1 MYNGIGLTTPRGT
14 GTSGYVQAN
23 LSNLHFSKN
32 RTDYNTEAEIAK
44 AEAEINREPNA
55 ELLDH
60 EFKRA
65 IEIKCVE
72 FEDLMEGKGFSE
84 EEIRA
89 KVDEYR
95 QLLYTD
101 LESGRQEMIDKGELD
116 LRNSH
121 SRAKVA
127 KDARDRFRMAVGIDA
142 AFVDGSSLEKIR
154 KAAEAAK
161 MASDSTADADTKNKE
176 EMEKSLMEKVM
187 DRLKKAKETK
197 KRKRDQSSSSS
208 DSSSDSDSSSTTS
221 SSSSSTDSEEER
233 RRRRVKGKEQE
244 HKKQHSTRQA
254 GKKESPPKFKVPKQ
268 ELESV
273 RSERPP
279 ADSRESTRR
288 GTSVRDEPRSR
299 GREDREGREGDIRR
313 HRGSNE
319 EARNASPPRHFRRDE
334 RSKSRER
341 RPDGDEERDGRGV
354 DTRRRRGSNEEARN
368 ASPPLRHRRVERS
381 RSRDRRPDSDE
392 EREER
397 RRRRR

>member
-23 LSNLHFSKN
+23 LSSLHFSKN

-84 EEIRA
+84 EEICS

-101 LESGRQEMIDKGELD
+101 LESGRQEMLDKGELD

-142 AFVDGSSLEKIR
+142 AFVDGSSMEKFR

-161 MASDSTADADTKNKE
+161 MAPDSNADIRNKE
-176 EMEKSLMEKVM
+176 EMDKSLMEKVM

-197 KRKRDQSSSSS
+197 KRKRDQSPSSS
-208 DSSSDSDSSSTTS
+208 SSSDSDSSSTTS
-221 SSSSSTDSEEER
+221 SSSSSSTDSDEER
-233 RRRRVKGKEQE
+233 SRRRVKKS
-244 HKKQHSTRQA
+244 STRRD
-254 GKKESPPKFKVPKQ
+254 GKRESPPKFKVPKQ

-273 RSERPP
+273 RSDRPP
-279 ADSRESTRR
+279 AGSLESTRR
-288 GTSVRDEPRSR
+288 GTSGRDELRSR
-299 GREDREGREGDIRR
+299 GREGSGGDTRR
-313 HRGSNE
+313 RQESNE
-319 EARNASPPRHFRRDE
+319 HTRNASPPQRQRRDE

-341 RPDGDEERDGRGV
+341 RPD
-354 DTRRRRGSNEEARN
+354 
-368 ASPPLRHRRVERS
+368 
-381 RSRDRRPDSDE
+381 SDE
-392 EREER
+392 EREQKR
-397 RRRRR
+397 RKCR